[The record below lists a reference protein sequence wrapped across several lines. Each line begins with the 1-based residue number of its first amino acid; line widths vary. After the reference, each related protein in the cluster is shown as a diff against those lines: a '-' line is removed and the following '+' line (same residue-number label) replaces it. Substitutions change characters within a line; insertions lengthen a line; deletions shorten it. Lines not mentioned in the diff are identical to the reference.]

1 MGCSIGCATWGS
13 SWSASTPSQSAS
25 MQSEPATAP
34 ARPAAADEQ
43 TVAAL
48 RAGDERTFRDL
59 FARSYPMMK
68 RVARTYVA
76 SDAVAEEVVQ
86 ETWMAV
92 GVGIER
98 FEGRSALGTWISSI
112 LTNQAKSHGT
122 REKRAVPFSSVA
134 PRDAEEPAVDPDR
147 FQTDDEAWPGHWAT
161 PPRPWQKPER
171 RLLSLEARGRL
182 KAALAQLPER
192 QRLIVGLRD
201 VGGHSAE
208 EVCKLLDLSQE
219 NQRVLLHRGRSRLRA
234 ILEEYLDVSA
244 G

>member
-1 MGCSIGCATWGS
+1 
-13 SWSASTPSQSAS
+13 
-25 MQSEPATAP
+25 MQPESATAP
-34 ARPAAADEQ
+34 ARTVPSDEQ

-48 RAGDERTFRDL
+48 RAGDERIFRDL

-92 GVGIER
+92 VAGIER
-98 FEGRSALGTWISSI
+98 FEGRSALGTWIFSI
-112 LTNQAKSHGT
+112 LTNQAKTRSA
-122 REKRAVPFSSVA
+122 REKRAVPFSSIA
-134 PRDAEEPAVDPDR
+134 PGDAEEPTVDPDR
-147 FQTDDEAWPGHWAT
+147 FQKDDEAWPGHWAT

-171 RLLSLEARGRL
+171 RLLSLEARERL

-192 QRLIVGLRD
+192 QRLIVALRD
-201 VGGHSAE
+201 IEGRSAE
-208 EVCKLLDLSQE
+208 EVCECLALSQE

-234 ILEEYLDVSA
+234 VLEEYLDA
-244 G
+244 ADT

>member
-1 MGCSIGCATWGS
+1 
-13 SWSASTPSQSAS
+13 
-25 MQSEPATAP
+25 MQPEPATLP
-34 ARPAAADEQ
+34 ARPAASDEQ

-48 RAGDERTFRDL
+48 RAGDERMFRDL

-92 GVGIER
+92 VAGIER
-98 FEGRSALGTWISSI
+98 FEGRSALGTWMFSI
-112 LTNQAKSHGT
+112 LTNQAKTHSA

-134 PRDAEEPAVDPDR
+134 GGDAEAPSVDPDR

-171 RLLSLEARGRL
+171 RLLSLEARERL
-182 KAALAQLPER
+182 KMALAQLPER
-192 QRLIVGLRD
+192 QRLTIALRD
-201 VGGHSAE
+201 IEGRSAE
-208 EVCKLLDLSQE
+208 EVCQALGLSQE

-234 ILEEYLDVSA
+234 VLEEYVDA
-244 G
+244 ADT